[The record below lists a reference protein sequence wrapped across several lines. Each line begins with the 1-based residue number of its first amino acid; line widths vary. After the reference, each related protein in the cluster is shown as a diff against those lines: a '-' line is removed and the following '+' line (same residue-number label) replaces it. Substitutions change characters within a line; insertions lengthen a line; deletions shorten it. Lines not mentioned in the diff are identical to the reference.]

1 MSDAEAVLSF
11 WFEELTPPQ
20 WFEKNLEMDAQI
32 SDRFA
37 DVHALAITGALKP
50 WRETAQGRLAEVIVL
65 DQFSRN
71 MFRDTP
77 GSFASDALALQRSR
91 DAIDAGADQEL
102 SEQRRMFLYMPFMHS
117 ESAEVHLEAVRLFES
132 LGNSKA
138 LEFEHLHKVIIDRF
152 GRYPHRNEILG
163 RASTPEE
170 REFLTQPNSS
180 F

>member
-1 MSDAEAVLSF
+1 MSDPEAVLSF
-11 WFEELTPPQ
+11 WFDELTPPQ

-77 GSFASDALALQRSR
+77 GSFASDGLALQRSR
-91 DAIDAGADQEL
+91 EAIDAGADQEVDGPD
-102 SEQRRMFLYMPFMHS
+102 SGPNGAGDVDARRGRVPIEYPLGCRTIHPKCRYTSLQLFKYLGH
-117 ESAEVHLEAVRLFES
+117 RL
-132 LGNSKA
+132 LGGT
-138 LEFEHLHKVIIDRF
+138 R
-152 GRYPHRNEILG
+152 
-163 RASTPEE
+163 
-170 REFLTQPNSS
+170 
-180 F
+180 